1 MTVGE
6 RLIWLALIFGGFM
19 LGSVMF
25 SRILPRIIKGKD
37 ISSISDD
44 GNPGAANVFSTCG
57 IALGMLCLLL
67 DMGKGFAPVLLAQ
80 QLVDTRSLRFSAVLI
95 APVLGHAL
103 APLNHFRGGK
113 CIATAFGVTL
123 ALLPTTRV
131 VLVLA
136 GLYIAFST
144 VLKIS
149 PNRIRSIVTFSLFGI
164 FCLVWAYFTR
174 YYSIGIGCAG
184 ISVIAVLRHTR
195 RFSVVPES
203 EQTAASAAEPEAE
216 IIHGA

>member
-1 MTVGE
+1 MTIWD
-6 RLIWLALIFGGFM
+6 RLIWLALILGGFM

-25 SRILPRIIKGKD
+25 SRILPRLIKGKD
-37 ISSISDD
+37 VTKLSDD

-57 IALGMLCLLL
+57 IVLGMLCLLL

-80 QLVDTRSLRFSAVLI
+80 HLVDIHSMRFSAVLI

-123 ALLPTTRV
+123 ALLPTTCI

-164 FCLVWAYFTR
+164 FCLVWTFFTR
-174 YYSIGIGCAG
+174 SYSIGLGCAG

-195 RFSVVPES
+195 RFCVVPES
-203 EQTAASAAEPEAE
+203 ERADRAAETDSEAE
-216 IIHGA
+216 TAH

>member
-1 MTVGE
+1 MTIWD
-6 RLIWLALIFGGFM
+6 RLIWLALILGGFM

-25 SRILPRIIKGKD
+25 SRILPRLIKGKD
-37 ISSISDD
+37 VTKLSDD

-57 IALGMLCLLL
+57 IVLGMLCLLL

-80 QLVDTRSLRFSAVLI
+80 HLVDIHSMRFSAVLI

-123 ALLPTTRV
+123 ALLPTTCI

-144 VLKIS
+144 VLIPS
-149 PNRIRSIVTFSLFGI
+149 ASNLLF
-164 FCLVWAYFTR
+164 LPQTSHVLE
-174 YYSIGIGCAG
+174 
-184 ISVIAVLRHTR
+184 VI
-195 RFSVVPES
+195 
-203 EQTAASAAEPEAE
+203 
-216 IIHGA
+216 

>member
-1 MTVGE
+1 MTIWD
-6 RLIWLALIFGGFM
+6 RLIWLALILGGFM

-25 SRILPRIIKGKD
+25 GRILPRLIKGKD
-37 ISSISDD
+37 VTKLSDD

-57 IALGMLCLLL
+57 IVLGMLCLLL

-80 QLVDTRSLRFSAVLI
+80 HLVDIHSMRFSAVLI

-123 ALLPTTRV
+123 ALLPTTCI

-149 PNRIRSIVTFSLFGI
+149 PNRIRSIFYP
-164 FCLVWAYFTR
+164 LVFDR
-174 YYSIGIGCAG
+174 SRMCGNIGN
-184 ISVIAVLRHTR
+184 S
-195 RFSVVPES
+195 
-203 EQTAASAAEPEAE
+203 SAAAYPQ
-216 IIHGA
+216 ILCRSRIGKGGQSS

>member
-1 MTVGE
+1 MHVLSYLFFMFAGYLSGSILYSY
-6 RLIWLALIFGGFM
+6 LI
-19 LGSVMF
+19 
-25 SRILPRIIKGKD
+25 PRWFCHLD
-37 ISSISDD
+37 ITKLSDD

-57 IALGMLCLLL
+57 IVLGMLCLLL

-80 QLVDTRSLRFSAVLI
+80 HLVDIHSMRFSAVLI

-123 ALLPTTRV
+123 ALLPTTCI

-164 FCLVWAYFTR
+164 FCLVWTFFTR
-174 YYSIGIGCAG
+174 SYSIGLGCAG

-195 RFSVVPES
+195 RFCVVPES
-203 EQTAASAAEPEAE
+203 ERADRAAETESEAE
-216 IIHGA
+216 TAH

>member
-1 MTVGE
+1 MTIWD
-6 RLIWLALIFGGFM
+6 RLIWLALILGGFM

-25 SRILPRIIKGKD
+25 SRILPRLIKGKED
-37 ISSISDD
+37 VTKLSDD

-57 IALGMLCLLL
+57 IVLGMLCLLL

-80 QLVDTRSLRFSAVLI
+80 HLVDIHSMRFSAVLI

-123 ALLPTTRV
+123 ALLPTTCI

-149 PNRIRSIVTFSLFGI
+149 PNRIRSIVTFFALLASF
-164 FCLVWAYFTR
+164 
-174 YYSIGIGCAG
+174 
-184 ISVIAVLRHTR
+184 VLCGHFLPACIR
-195 RFSVVPES
+195 
-203 EQTAASAAEPEAE
+203 
-216 IIHGA
+216 

>member
-1 MTVGE
+1 
-6 RLIWLALIFGGFM
+6 
-19 LGSVMF
+19 
-25 SRILPRIIKGKD
+25 
-37 ISSISDD
+37 
-44 GNPGAANVFSTCG
+44 
-57 IALGMLCLLL
+57 
-67 DMGKGFAPVLLAQ
+67 MGKGFAPVLLAQ
-80 QLVDTRSLRFSAVLI
+80 QLVDIRSLRFSAVLI